1 MLGMKH
7 CRLTIRLDESLAER
21 LAAAAKRRRT
31 SRSQVVREALRRHLV
46 SAKID
51 SLRERLIPVAQSCGF
66 RTDEDVCREVS

>member
-31 SRSQVVREALRRHLV
+31 SRSQVVREALHRHLV
-46 SAKID
+46 RAKFD
-51 SLRERLIPVAQSCGF
+51 SLRERLLPLAKASGF
-66 RTDEDVCREVS
+66 RIDEDVFREVS